1 MHDRLTFVTL
11 KFIQVNIYKG
21 KYFDNL
27 VEFLNSEQPDIVSMQ
42 EVSSGSA
49 NLGGGEADL
58 FEQLKTK
65 TGMRGFFNAD
75 FTFSDSVGHSGNAIL
90 TKHKIVESKIV
101 VLSEHDIIPKALEE
115 SRHFA
120 ESGPRHL
127 VDCEISLGDGVSMHG
142 LCIHGAWTAPP
153 TDTPTTLRQ
162 AKMIADHLQSLNK
175 PFLLGGDFNAIITS
189 KTIGLI
195 NEVAN
200 NLLLNTGIIQTT
212 HPSVHKIAPRG
223 YLIDF
228 IFASLDIKVIS
239 VQSPTVLVSD
249 HLPVIATVDI

>member
-1 MHDRLTFVTL
+1 MKV

-21 KYFDNL
+21 KYFENL
-27 VEFLNSEQPDIVSMQ
+27 VEFLRVEAPDIVSLQ

-49 NLGGGEADL
+49 NLGGGDGDL
-58 FEQLKTK
+58 FEELKSK
-65 TGMRGFFNAD
+65 TGMQGFFNAD

-90 TKHKIVESKIV
+90 TKHEIVESKVV
-101 VLSEHDIIPKALEE
+101 VLSEHDIIPQALEE

-120 ESGPRHL
+120 ENGPRHL
-127 VDCEISLGDGVSMHG
+127 VDCEINLGEGLTVHG

-162 AKMIADHLQSLNK
+162 AQMIADHLKRLDK

-195 NEVAN
+195 NDVAN

-212 HPSVHKIAPRG
+212 HPTVHKIAPRG

-239 VQSPTVLVSD
+239 VESPTVLVSD
-249 HLPVIATVDI
+249 HLPVIAIVEI